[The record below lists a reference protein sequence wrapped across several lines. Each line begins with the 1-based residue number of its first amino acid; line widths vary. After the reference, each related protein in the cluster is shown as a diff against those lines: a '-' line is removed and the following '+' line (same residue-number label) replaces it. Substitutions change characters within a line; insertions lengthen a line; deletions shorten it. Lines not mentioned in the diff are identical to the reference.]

1 MRRVRSI
8 VYCAYKLVG
17 AGWATEGWVGSQ
29 DGRQGMHDELWWANL
44 VRERETLNTEKENGD
59 KYEDEFR

>member
-1 MRRVRSI
+1 
-8 VYCAYKLVG
+8 
-17 AGWATEGWVGSQ
+17 
-29 DGRQGMHDELWWANL
+29 MHDELWWANL